1 MWSQPLPMETLDFS
15 IFFRGNYVS
24 RIEHQG
30 QEIFILSISTLY
42 TGQSQTMLDKVRQS

>member
-1 MWSQPLPMETLDFS
+1 METLNFS
-15 IFFRGNYVS
+15 VFFRGNYGS

-30 QEIFILSISTLY
+30 QEISILSIPAVY